1 MANVGS
7 MIGAVGAAASAVSN
21 IASISRLDAAGLMSG
36 AEGVGDLLGAVSM
49 FSDTGNSNDWRV
61 RLSLPFWPS
70 FRQSPAL
77 APLKDAGGMV
87 FPYTPEIS
95 FSSAAKYNSIP
106 TTHTNYQFQAY
117 ENSSPGVI
125 TITAPMN
132 VEDSTQA
139 LYWVAA
145 LHYFRS
151 VTKMFA
157 GFDPKAGN
165 PPPVVFLNGYGSYVF
180 KNVPVAVTSFQTTL
194 PKDCDYISCEPSAS
208 ALGEIATLADSI
220 GGLTDTLGIGG
231 SNILS
236 TVSGAAG
243 LLGSLGLGGSTS
255 AGKTYVPTK
264 SQFVVNLQ
272 PMYSRTTNRKFSLDR
287 FVQGGYVTGTTG
299 YI

>member
-1 MANVGS
+1 MAIGQT
-7 MIGAVGAAASAVSN
+7 IGAVAAGASAISN
-21 IASISRLDAAGLMSG
+21 IASIGRLDAAGLMSG

-49 FSDTGNSNDWRV
+49 FSDSGNSNDWRV

-70 FRQSPAL
+70 FRTSPAL
-77 APLKDAGGMV
+77 KPLVDAGGMI

-95 FSSAAKYNSIP
+95 FATTAKYNPIS

-117 ENSSPGVI
+117 ENSQPGPI
-125 TITAPMN
+125 TITAPMM

-165 PPPVVFLNGYGSYVF
+165 PPPVVMLNGYGSYVF
-180 KNVPVAVTSFQTTL
+180 KNVPVAITNFQTQL

-208 ALGEIATLADSI
+208 ALGEIASLADSI

-231 SNILS
+231 GGLLS
-236 TVSGAAG
+236 AVSGAAG

-255 AGKTYVPTK
+255 AGTTYVPTK
-264 SQFVVNLQ
+264 STFTVVLQ
-272 PMYSRTTNRKFSLDR
+272 PMYSRTSNRKFSLDR
-287 FVQGGYVTGTTG
+287 FVGGGYVTSTTG